1 MSMAELG
8 LLHISRVGRA
18 FRVRFGVNRNLQGY
32 LCWVEN
38 EKSMNEKARL
48 APGLQKQ
55 KVKEKA

>member
-1 MSMAELG
+1 
-8 LLHISRVGRA
+8 
-18 FRVRFGVNRNLQGY
+18 
-32 LCWVEN
+32 VEN